1 MQYLVIER
9 YRDPV
14 AVDRRLR
21 EAGRQ
26 LPEGL
31 SHVASWVTQ
40 DLSGCYQVMECQ
52 DRALLDAWMT
62 KWADLVEFE
71 VVPVISSA
79 EANEAIAQPG

>member
-14 AVDRRLR
+14 AVYRRLR

-52 DRALLDAWMT
+52 DRALLQCVD
-62 KWADLVEFE
+62 DSVGR
-71 VVPVISSA
+71 
-79 EANEAIAQPG
+79 PGGIRDRTCHQLC